1 MKNQFMSV
9 IIEWESEDFEVILYK
24 KINYENYKDFN
35 NVPYKLKDLGF
46 EHRDNKPVSKDLLY
60 SELDRKFWSLDAA
73 KAWCEERTIEMI
85 LVKVESID
93 EIKGEIVSDKFQTVK
108 CKTNILIPGTDVKR
122 EFDLLTPKRVQH
134 RPLDYGSVYHYFG
147 GGIAEEKI
155 RFHIAKNGMFT
166 TEYTNPDGVV
176 SKEPYLDPEI
186 KSLLTKGLMG
196 LGVIYL
202 LSLIF

>member
-9 IIEWESEDFEVILYK
+9 IIEWKSDDFEVIVYK

-35 NVPYKLKDLGF
+35 NVPYNLEYLGF
-46 EHRDNKPVSKDLLY
+46 DHRDNKPVSTDLLY
-60 SELDRKFWSLDAA
+60 SELDPTFLSFDAA
-73 KAWCEERTIEMI
+73 KAWCEERAIEMI
-85 LVKVESID
+85 LVKVENID
-93 EIKGEIVSDKFQTVK
+93 EIKGEIVSDKFQTVN
-108 CKTNILIPGTDVKR
+108 CKTNISIPGTDVKR
-122 EFDLLTPKRVQH
+122 EFDLLTPKRVQD
-134 RPLDYGSVYHYFG
+134 RPLGYGSVYHYFG
-147 GGIAEEKI
+147 GVIAKEKI

-176 SKEPYLDPEI
+176 SKEPYLHPEI

-202 LSLIF
+202 LSVIF